1 MLKLRQQELIKQ
13 IIKMKGITRAEFAA
27 QYGATPRAVAS
38 WLLPTEAE
46 GYRNAPKSLLAS
58 LQDEIILR
66 SDSNFLDVT
75 DLVDESELNNLVVV
89 NDGVQDIVFPPIY
102 IQQALIAPSEETL
115 SLFRQEG
122 YLKEGV
128 DSWTTTQVSLTKE
141 KPHLADMAS
150 FKTEVLKKAV
160 PLNILNGIDDKP
172 TWTVLQRYNT
182 PSECQAALDAYI
194 ISQPFSH
201 VSGCLVKFRDGYFLL
216 SCFTPDSERSNGQ
229 KSLLIYRVKTL
240 KRWELDNSIYVDT
253 SSVVFDE
260 QGLVMGEDYA
270 V

>member
-1 MLKLRQQELIKQ
+1 MLQLSQQELIKQ
-13 IIKMKGITRAEFAA
+13 MIKIRGITRAEFAA
-27 QYGATPRAVAS
+27 EYDATPRAVAA
-38 WLLPTEAE
+38 WLLPSEAK
-46 GYRNAPKSLLAS
+46 GFRSAPKTLLAS
-58 LQDEIILR
+58 LQEEIIVR
-66 SDSNFLDVT
+66 SDSDFFDVT
-75 DLVDESELNNLVVV
+75 DLLDEAELNNLIVV
-89 NDGVQDIVFPPIY
+89 NDGVKDIVFPPVY
-102 IQQALIAPSEETL
+102 IQQALITPSEETL
-115 SLFRQEG
+115 LFLRQEG

-128 DSWTTTQVSLTKE
+128 DTWTTTQVSLTKE

-150 FKTEVLKKAV
+150 CQTEVLKKAV

-216 SCFTPDSERSNGQ
+216 TCFTPDSERSNGQ
-229 KSLLIYRVKTL
+229 NSLLIHRAKTL
-240 KRWELDNSIYVDT
+240 KRWELNNSIYVDT
-253 SSVVFDE
+253 SCVVLNE

-270 V
+270 I